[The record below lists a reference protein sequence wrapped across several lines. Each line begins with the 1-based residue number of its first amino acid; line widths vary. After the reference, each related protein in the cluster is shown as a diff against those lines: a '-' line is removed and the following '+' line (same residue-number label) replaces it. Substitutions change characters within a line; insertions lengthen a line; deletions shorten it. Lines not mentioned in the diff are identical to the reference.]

1 MSRFKLGFTVFLAL
15 SVAACGHNKPVPA
28 KAAPKPAPSV
38 VASAEPPD
46 PEPFRAVRPPAG
58 APGQFAYPTPE
69 QMKLAN
75 GLTVYLVKRPARVA
89 ALKLVIA
96 HGSGVV
102 QEGKAGL
109 AGLTARMLTEST
121 QKKSSA
127 ALAEA
132 VEALGTTIGSD
143 ASRDESN
150 VSLTVL
156 PGDLPRALA
165 ILSEVVLTPAFLT
178 TDFSR
183 VRAEWLDNVRGERQN
198 PQRLATLA
206 AVRAVFGPVLG
217 APVSGSIPD
226 LEKLTA
232 QDLRDFHKRAYTP
245 DSAALV
251 VVGDIDARELMAQV
265 GKAFGGW
272 RGKSTVVRA
281 QVTPPPLPERTRVL
295 LIDRP
300 GAVQSAVVTLQP
312 FPKRSEPGYEARQAM
327 GRVLGGLFTSRL
339 NTNLREE
346 HAYTYGAFAQPVS
359 SRQWGGLVVSTSVR
373 TDVTAAA
380 LDEIVLEL
388 KRMHDPSL
396 GAPVS
401 KDELGRAKADLVF
414 NLGATLEHPNR
425 VADEASELFIDA
437 LPLDYDA
444 RYPSLVNALTEAEVS
459 AAAEAITPARLLV
472 VIVGDRSK
480 IEAELT
486 RRGYAP
492 ELAPSSL
499 SD

>member
-1 MSRFKLGFTVFLAL
+1 MTRFPLRLAL
-15 SVAACGHNKPVPA
+15 VWAALAGCGHSKPAPPQV
-28 KAAPKPAPSV
+28 APKP
-38 VASAEPPD
+38 VASVAPAEAAD
-46 PEPFRAVRPPAG
+46 PEPFRAARP
-58 APGQFAYPTPE
+58 APGAAGQFTYPTPE

-75 GLTVYLVKRPARVA
+75 GLSVYLVKRRARVA
-89 ALKLVIA
+89 ALKLVIS
-96 HGSGVV
+96 HGASEVP
-102 QEGKAGL
+102 EGKAGL

-132 VEALGTTIGSD
+132 VEALGTTLASD

-156 PGDLPRALA
+156 PTELPRALGLLA
-165 ILSEVVLTPAFLT
+165 EVVTTPAFSP
-178 TDFSR
+178 TDFAR
-183 VRAEWLDNVRGERQN
+183 VRAEWLDGVRGERQN
-198 PQRLATLA
+198 PQRLATLV
-206 AVRAVFGPVLG
+206 AVRSVFGPVLG
-217 APVSGSIPD
+217 APVTGSIPE

-232 QDLRDFHKRAYTP
+232 ADLREFHRKLYTP

-251 VVGDIDARELMAQV
+251 VVGDVDARELMAQV
-265 GKAFGGW
+265 GKAFGSW
-272 RGKSTVVRA
+272 RGKSTIVRA
-281 QVTPPPLPERTRVL
+281 PVTLPQGPERTRVL
-295 LIDRP
+295 IVDRP

-312 FPKRSEPGYEARQAM
+312 FPKRSDPGYEARQAM

-346 HAYTYGAFAQPVS
+346 HAYTYGVFAQPVS
-359 SRQWGGLVVSTSVR
+359 SRQWGALVVSSSIR

-388 KRMHDPSL
+388 KRMQDPSL
-396 GAPVS
+396 GAPVGRE
-401 KDELGRAKADLVF
+401 ELGRAKADLIF

-425 VADEASELFIDA
+425 VADEASELFVDG

-444 RYPSLVNALTEAEVS
+444 RYPSLVSALSEEEVS
-459 AAAEAITPARLLV
+459 DAARGITPSRLQV

-480 IEAELT
+480 IEPELT

-492 ELAPSSL
+492 ELAPSAL